1 MKEMKSIHLRS
12 SFMIAVAS
20 TLIASMLLGSV
31 LISTVYAKTSKA
43 EQSKYNLDENC
54 LDNHK
59 AKQITLTGS
68 RSIETIDTDRE
79 QDSDLDEKSV
89 VDRDAEVD
97 KDAADANNNITGAPG
112 LLNPSFRFG
121 VNETGT
127 GPNAIHEDPNQ
138 IFFGESNA
146 ALATQEGNDN
156 FEIGDIFISR
166 DNGVTTIT
174 PLNPVTKTSTS
185 SDLDQDEDQRIKDTE
200 KFKKSFP
207 LKERREFNVCGLPM
221 GNIVDG
227 FDFNEIV
234 GTKQSDIL
242 LGTSSADDMSGKG
255 SGDVIQGRDDD
266 DIMHGGAGDDSIQG
280 GFGNDNIHGDDG
292 DDAIFAG
299 PNDDYLN
306 GGAGNDELYAQDG
319 DDTLEGGPGA
329 NFFDCGSGFDTVV
342 DFDPGKGDVTNDN
355 CEDVRT
361 NL

>member
-1 MKEMKSIHLRS
+1 
-12 SFMIAVAS
+12 MIAVAS

-31 LISTVYAKTSKA
+31 LISNVYAKTGDA

-54 LDNHK
+54 LDDHK
-59 AKQITLTGS
+59 GKLITLTGS
-68 RSIETIDTDRE
+68 RSVETID
-79 QDSDLDEKSV
+79 SDLEQESDNDVKTV
-89 VDRDAEVD
+89 TDFDAEVEE
-97 KDAADANNNITGAPG
+97 DAADENDNITGTLG
-112 LLNPSFRFG
+112 LVSPFVDFTNVSNFNVFG
-121 VNETGT
+121 QIGT
-127 GPNAIHEDPNQ
+127 Q
-138 IFFGESNA
+138 ID
-146 ALATQEGNDN
+146 DN
-156 FEIGDIFISR
+156 HFEIGDTF
-166 DNGVTTIT
+166 VTINPDGSTQIT
-174 PLNPVTKTSTS
+174 PLKDVNKAKIN
-185 SDLDQDEDQRIKDTE
+185 SDLDQDEDQRIKDSE

-227 FDFNEIV
+227 FDFNEID
-234 GTKQSDIL
+234 GTKKSDIL

-266 DIMHGGAGDDSIQG
+266 DIMHGGAGPDSIQG

-306 GGAGNDELYAQDG
+306 GGDGNDELYAQDG

-361 NL
+361 VL

>member
-1 MKEMKSIHLRS
+1 
-12 SFMIAVAS
+12 MIAVAS
-20 TLIASMLLGSV
+20 TLIASMLLGAA
-31 LISTVYAKTSKA
+31 LISNVYAKTGNA

-54 LDNHK
+54 LDDHK
-59 AKQITLTGS
+59 GKQVTLTGS
-68 RSIETIDTDRE
+68 RSLETIDTDTDQQRE
-79 QDSDLDEKSV
+79 DEIDTDATPDDDVDIVGPGEGLGVIDNSLLGNGNPNVAFEKSENHI
-89 VDRDAEVD
+89 EVPD
-97 KDAADANNNITGAPG
+97 
-112 LLNPSFRFG
+112 
-121 VNETGT
+121 
-127 GPNAIHEDPNQ
+127 
-138 IFFGESNA
+138 IFFPVETVTIDPDDPSNS
-146 ALATQEGNDN
+146 T
-156 FEIGDIFISR
+156 FTVGDPEAMNSLIK
-166 DNGVTTIT
+166 
-174 PLNPVTKTSTS
+174 TK
-185 SDLDQDEDQRIKDTE
+185 SDIDTDDRIKDTE

-227 FDFNEIV
+227 FDFNEID
-234 GTKQSDIL
+234 GTKKSDIL

-306 GGAGNDELYAQDG
+306 GGNGNDELYAQDG

-342 DFDPGKGDVTNDN
+342 DFDPSKGDVTNDN

-361 NL
+361 AL

>member
-1 MKEMKSIHLRS
+1 
-12 SFMIAVAS
+12 MIAVAS

-31 LISTVYAKTSKA
+31 LISNVYAKTGDA

-54 LDNHK
+54 LDDHK
-59 AKQITLTGS
+59 GKLITLTGS
-68 RSIETIDTDRE
+68 RSVETID
-79 QDSDLDEKSV
+79 SDLEQESDNEVKTVTDE
-89 VDRDAEVD
+89 DAEVD
-97 KDAADANNNITGAPG
+97 EDAADADNNITGTPG
-112 LLNPSFRFG
+112 LLNPAFRFG
-121 VNETGT
+121 IDNPDLEFN
-127 GPNAIHEDPNQ
+127 PNEDPNQ

-146 ALATQEGNDN
+146 LLATQEDDDE

-166 DNGVTTIT
+166 ENNITTIT
-174 PLNPVTKTSTS
+174 PLNPVTKSSIS
-185 SDLDQDEDQRIKDTE
+185 SDLDQDEDQRIKDSE

-227 FDFNEIV
+227 FDFNEIA
-234 GTKQSDIL
+234 GTKKSDIL

-266 DIMHGGAGDDSIQG
+266 DIMHGGAGPDSIQG

-292 DDAIFAG
+292 DDAVFAG

-306 GGAGNDELYAQDG
+306 GGDGNDELYAQDG

-342 DFDPGKGDVTNDN
+342 DFDPSKGDVTNDN

-361 NL
+361 VL